1 MKEIKES
8 TQKEREQK
16 KQRTRQ
22 LEHTYTH
29 EKWGKKWP
37 SRALCLLFTE
47 DLPSNTK
54 TNWRRRI
61 GQLTKIKIKTAGIS
75 IAQ

>member
-37 SRALCLLFTE
+37 LDLDRSRGFYRESLGEEKL
-47 DLPSNTK
+47 
-54 TNWRRRI
+54 
-61 GQLTKIKIKTAGIS
+61 
-75 IAQ
+75 